1 MLVIK
6 DLHAKVGDKPILKG
20 INMTVNAGEI
30 HAIMGPN
37 GSGKSTLSSV
47 LAGHGDYEVTSGSVT
62 YMGEDLLEQEP
73 EERARAGV
81 FLSFQYPVE
90 VPGVKNIYLLKSALN
105 AKRKHMGLDE
115 INPVEFLKLVRE
127 KLALMKMDESFL
139 HRNINQGFS
148 GGEKKRNEIL
158 QMQLLEPT
166 LALLDETDSGLDVDA
181 LRIVGEG
188 INHLRAENRSF
199 VMVTHYQR
207 LLDHVKPDFVHVL
220 ADGQIKTS
228 GDFSLAM
235 KLEKEGYEG
244 LLQSA

>member
-1 MLVIK
+1 M
-6 DLHAKVGDKPILKG
+6 
-20 INMTVNAGEI
+20 
-30 HAIMGPN
+30 
-37 GSGKSTLSSV
+37 
-47 LAGHGDYEVTSGSVT
+47 
-62 YMGEDLLEQEP
+62 
-73 EERARAGV
+73 
-81 FLSFQYPVE
+81 
-90 VPGVKNIYLLKSALN
+90 
-105 AKRKHMGLDE
+105 DE

-188 INHLRAENRSF
+188 INYLRDPKRSF

-220 ADGQIKTS
+220 ADGQIKPVATS
-228 GDFSLAM
+228 HWPCNWRKKAM
-235 KLEKEGYEG
+235 KP
-244 LLQSA
+244 SC

>member
-1 MLVIK
+1 MLEIK
-6 DLHAKVGDKPILKG
+6 NLHARVGDKPILKG
-20 INMTVNAGEI
+20 INLSVGTGEI

-47 LAGHGDYEVTSGSVT
+47 LAGHDDYEVTE
-62 YMGEDLLEQEP
+62 GEVIYQGENLLDMEP

-105 AKRKHMGLDE
+105 AKRAHQGLDE

-127 KLALMKMDESFL
+127 KLALMKMDEAFL
-139 HRNINQGFS
+139 HRNINEGFS

-158 QMQLLEPT
+158 QMQLLEPA
-166 LALLDETDSGLDVDA
+166 LGLLDETDSGLDVDA

-188 INHLRAENRSF
+188 INHLRADNRSF

-207 LLDHVKPDFVHVL
+207 LLDHVRPDHVHVL
-220 ADGQIKTS
+220 ADGQIKAS
-228 GDFSLAM
+228 GDFSLAQR
-235 KLEKEGYEG
+235 LEKEGYEG
-244 LLQSA
+244 LLAEA